1 MKEEQFREWLQAKG
15 YQDKVVQSRVAN
27 VRKIEEVYPDLDSRI
42 QDGTISNLLSAFT
55 YNASDR
61 NHNREP
67 LHKIQINGDQYNG
80 TATYKSALILYMTFY
95 NESNGSYES
104 EDHNEGDEANTIP
117 SKSGQLYK
125 VNDFREWMCSVD
137 GKSAGTA
144 ASYISNINFIN
155 MGWSLKK
162 NDQNVLEAVSQHL
175 DNDDASEAFNLIR
188 EMDDILSHL
197 LVAATTSEDDKK
209 RLNDVRSA
217 LRKYS
222 QFLEEELEDIP
233 DEEEIEE
240 RKSETIFN
248 DKEEVSECLSTSL
261 VYTYPEI
268 EDNFCFR
275 LMTQN
280 RMSNDKEFFYPIGII
295 RKLFRYGQKNARQAG
310 LNSND
315 YEWFK
320 NWIKDY
326 VAEVGVVTNEG
337 ILPLG
342 QLQRLVIN
350 PAKTSVEAVMNCT
363 VMKDTNGK
371 HLTVMTEKGDDPEEI
386 IPMQAKDIRG
396 IHIDHSPTMAKVLSE
411 TKGYL
416 PAMKLLSDHIRLIAK
431 IHRINIKP
439 ANFGKISKKLFADS
453 ERVENDLLPLIPA
466 LKEELDL
473 LKNKCEL
480 KLMQANYNLAKK

>member
-15 YQDKVVQSRVAN
+15 YQDKVVQSRITN
-27 VRKIEEVYPDLDSRI
+27 VRKIEETYPDLDSRI
-42 QDGTISNLLSAFT
+42 QDGTISNLISAFS
-55 YNASDR
+55 YNVSDR

-80 TATYKSALILYMTFY
+80 TATYKSALILYVTFS
-95 NESNGSYES
+95 NESKGSQES
-104 EDHNEGDEANTIP
+104 EVHNEGDEKKAIS

-125 VNDFREWMCSVD
+125 GKDFREWMCSVD
-137 GKSAGTA
+137 GKSTGTA
-144 ASYISNINFIN
+144 ASYISSLNFIN
-155 MGWSLKK
+155 TGWSLKE
-162 NDQNVLEAVSQHL
+162 NGRHVLEAVSQHL
-175 DNDDASEAFNLIR
+175 DNDDVSEAFDLIR
-188 EMDDILSHL
+188 EMDDILSHM
-197 LVAATTSEDDKK
+197 LVAATTSEDNKK
-209 RLNDVRSA
+209 RLNDARSA

-233 DEEEIEE
+233 DEEEIEG
-240 RKSETIFN
+240 RKSETLLN
-248 DKEEVSECLSTSL
+248 DKGEVSEYHSTSL

-268 EDNFCFR
+268 EGNFCFR

-280 RMSNDKEFFYPIGII
+280 RMSNNKDIFYPIGII
-295 RKLFRYGQKNARQAG
+295 RKLFRYGQKKARQAG

-326 VAEVGVVTNEG
+326 VAEIGVVTNEG
-337 ILPLG
+337 IVPLG

-350 PAKTSVEAVMNCT
+350 PAKTSVEAVMN
-363 VMKDTNGK
+363 DINGK

-386 IPMQAKDIRG
+386 VPMQAEDIRG

-411 TKGYL
+411 TKGCL
-416 PAMKLLSDHIRLIAK
+416 PAINELSDHIRKVAK

-439 ANFGKISKKLFADS
+439 ANLGEISKKLFAGP
-453 ERVENDLLPLIPA
+453 ERVENELLPLIPS
-466 LKEELDL
+466 LKEELDIL
-473 LKNKCEL
+473 RAKCEL
-480 KLMQANYNLAKK
+480 KLMQGKYNLTKK